1 MSSLS
6 GTMYRCAGASD
17 VGGGQLAQPSAL
29 PSPCIGLL
37 VAAELSLSVSR
48 RGRVVRCWRLLAFFP
63 LRAAGGRKNPIINL
77 RDHVPDFLVPRQ
89 TTQTD
94 SVVRTRG
101 RGDCQG

>member
-48 RGRVVRCWRLLAFFP
+48 RGRVVRCWRFLSFFP
-63 LRAAGGRKNPIINL
+63 LLSGQPGGERIPSSIYAITF
-77 RDHVPDFLVPRQ
+77 PTSSFLVRLHRQ
-89 TTQTD
+89 TP
-94 SVVRTRG
+94 
-101 RGDCQG
+101 